1 MRPLAEL
8 QKDFEVAGSL
18 GDIIDVF
25 KMAAV
30 IEFRYFATRTKPP
43 QDLPREVAQSLADV
57 RAELET
63 RRVVSGVFNPDTA
76 LPAVIILVTPDE
88 GFTGELT
95 PSLVNAALEKKSGQ
109 QDEIL
114 VLGER
119 GVRYLED
126 QRKNYFAFP
135 GLKDSMDGSEA
146 FKVRDHFFGD
156 MGTKFGSAWIVYP
169 HFISLSVQKL
179 TVASLYP
186 VPAAA
191 LPSPRA
197 RGFAGELL
205 IEPDAS
211 QATAALA
218 RLWVGCRLLE
228 CFWSAKLGEYAA
240 RIMNLESSAQELAD
254 LKKKFSLEYFKQV
267 HAVRDKSIREIT
279 SSKIVGNRK

>member
-43 QDLPREVAQSLADV
+43 QDLPREVAQCLADV
-57 RAELET
+57 REELEL
-63 RRVVSGVFNPDTA
+63 RRVASGVFSPDPA
-76 LPAVIILVTPDE
+76 LPAVIVLVTPDE

-95 PSLVNAALEKKSGQ
+95 PSLVNAALEKKSRQ
-109 QDEIL
+109 EDEIL

-119 GVRYLED
+119 GARYFQD
-126 QRKNYFAFP
+126 QRKNFVAFP
-135 GLKDSMDGSEA
+135 GLKDNMDGSEA
-146 FKVRDHFFGD
+146 FRVRDHFFKD
-156 MGTKFGSAWIVYP
+156 IGTRFGSVWVVYP
-169 HFISLSVQKL
+169 HFVSLSVQKL

-186 VPAAA
+186 VPSAA
-191 LPSPRA
+191 LPPPRV
-197 RGFAGELL
+197 RGFAGQLL
-205 IEPDAS
+205 VEPDIGQAAS
-211 QATAALA
+211 ALA
-218 RLWVGCRLLE
+218 RLWIGSRLLE

-267 HAVRDKSIREIT
+267 HAIRDKSIREIT